1 MIRSRLA
8 VKAIFFVNGFMYA
21 NWISRLPRIQE
32 QFGLDNAALGTA
44 LLFTSVGAIGAMPFT
59 GAIIAK
65 AGSRAT
71 TLAAVLAF
79 TLMVPLIPLLPSL
92 LPLLGLFLLLG
103 VSSGITDVAMNAQ
116 AVLVEKHM
124 QRPVMTSFHALFSIG
139 MALGAAFGSLYA
151 SLNTPLLTH
160 LITASAVGA
169 GVISIARPALVR
181 GDSQSSAN
189 ERKVFQLP
197 TPSLVTVGI
206 IAFCCMLGEGAMAD
220 WSTNF
225 MENVSGARLS
235 FAPWGLASFA
245 FAMTAGRVL
254 GDSIRVRWGDRKLL
268 VLCSLMATAGLIML
282 VAVPGPALS
291 VAASFL
297 VGLGLSAIVP
307 IAYSIAGH
315 SREVSP
321 GTGIAMVTT
330 IGYTGFLVGPP
341 CIGYLADWMGLRWAL
356 GVILALFALMTL
368 LSLSRKEEG

>member
-1 MIRSRLA
+1 
-8 VKAIFFVNGFMYA
+8 
-21 NWISRLPRIQE
+21 
-32 QFGLDNAALGTA
+32 
-44 LLFTSVGAIGAMPFT
+44 
-59 GAIIAK
+59 
-65 AGSRAT
+65 
-71 TLAAVLAF
+71 
-79 TLMVPLIPLLPSL
+79 
-92 LPLLGLFLLLG
+92 
-103 VSSGITDVAMNAQ
+103 
-116 AVLVEKHM
+116 
-124 QRPVMTSFHALFSIG
+124 
-139 MALGAAFGSLYA
+139 MALGAALGSLYA

-160 LITASAVGA
+160 LVTASAVGA
-169 GVISIARPALVR
+169 GIIGIARPALVR
-181 GDSQSSAN
+181 GDSQGSAN
-189 ERKVFQLP
+189 DQKVFQLP

-225 MENVSGARLS
+225 MENVSGARQS

-254 GDSIRVRWGDRKLL
+254 GDSVRARWGDRKLL

-291 VAASFL
+291 VAAFFL
-297 VGLGLSAIVP
+297 VGLGLSVIVP

-315 SREVSP
+315 NREVSP
-321 GTGIAMVTT
+321 GAGIAMVTT
-330 IGYTGFLVGPP
+330 IGYAGFLVGPP

>member
-8 VKAIFFVNGFMYA
+8 VKAVFFVNGFIYA

-32 QFGLDNAALGTA
+32 QFALDNAMLGTA
-44 LLFTSVGAIGAMPFT
+44 LLFTSVGAIGAMPFA
-59 GAIIAK
+59 GAIIAR
-65 AGSRAT
+65 AGSRNTALVAV
-71 TLAAVLAF
+71 TLF
-79 TLMVPLIPLLPSL
+79 TALVPLIPLLPSL

-139 MALGAAFGSLYA
+139 MALGAALGSLYA
-151 SLNTPLLTH
+151 SLETTLFTH
-160 LITASAVGA
+160 LISASGA
-169 GVISIARPALVR
+169 GVGIVLAARPALIR
-181 GDSQSSAN
+181 GDNQGSVN
-189 ERKVFQLP
+189 GRKVFQLP
-197 TPSLVTVGI
+197 TASLVTVGI

-225 MENVSGARLS
+225 MENVSAASPS

-245 FAMTAGRVL
+245 FAMTAGRVF
-254 GDSIRVRWGDRKLL
+254 GDSLRVRWGDRKLL
-268 VLCSLMATAGLIML
+268 VICSL
-282 VAVPGPALS
+282 VAVAGLLALIAAPNPVLS
-291 VAASFL
+291 VASFFL
-297 VGLGLSAIVP
+297 VGLGLSVIVP

-315 SREVSP
+315 NREVSP
-321 GTGIAMVTT
+321 GAGIAMVTT

>member
-1 MIRSRLA
+1 MTRSRLA
-8 VKAIFFVNGFMYA
+8 VKGIFFVNGFMYA

-103 VSSGITDVAMNAQ
+103 VSSGITDVSMNAQ

-139 MALGAAFGSLYA
+139 MALGAALGSLYA

-160 LITASAVGA
+160 LVTASAVGA
-169 GVISIARPALVR
+169 GIIGIARPALVR
-181 GDSQSSAN
+181 GDSQGSAN
-189 ERKVFQLP
+189 DQKVFQLP

-225 MENVSGARLS
+225 MENVSGARQS

-254 GDSIRVRWGDRKLL
+254 GDSVRVRWGDRKLL

-291 VAASFL
+291 VAAFFL
-297 VGLGLSAIVP
+297 VGLGLSVIVP

-315 SREVSP
+315 NREVSP